1 MNDYG
6 FSYMNYITGVPS
18 NMNYSNMVNP
28 NDYMVPALDVN
39 DKNNYM
45 DNFNIEQL
53 YNPTIGLEK
62 GNLFKKLYDPYKN
75 YEALKLNPLNEKQ
88 SMMMQL
94 MQYKFALIELQ
105 LYLDTHPRDVQILDL
120 YNKYLDIEKKMCTTY
135 EKKFGP
141 ITCDSENIYGDY
153 WSWNNSPWPWE
164 VK

>member
-6 FSYMNYITGVPS
+6 FNYMNYITNLPS
-18 NMNYSNMVNP
+18 NMNYSNMINP
-28 NDYMVPALDVN
+28 NDYMVPPDVIN
-39 DKNNYM
+39 NKNNYIN
-45 DNFNIEQL
+45 NFNIEQL

-62 GNLFKKLYDPYKN
+62 GNLFKNLYDPYKN
-75 YEALKLNPLNEKQ
+75 YEAQKLNPINEKQ

-105 LYLDTHPRDVQILDL
+105 LYLDTHPKDIQILDL
-120 YNKYLDIEKKMCTTY
+120 YNKYLDTEKKICNIY

-141 ITCDSENIYGDY
+141 ITCDSENIYSDD
-153 WSWNNSPWPWE
+153 WTWNNNPWPWE